1 MLIIVY
7 NVELFV
13 YGTSKFKFTK
23 LQNESDVMI
32 VGWLDVISWNL
43 NHQKVDR
50 GVDNVYNIELF

>member
-1 MLIIVY
+1 MLIVVY

-13 YGTSKFKFTK
+13 YLSDVGTSKFKFTK

-43 NHQKVDR
+43 NNQKLDR
-50 GVDNVYNIELF
+50 GVDNSI